1 MRGGVRAAEWQRYG
15 SLAGERGEVAVSR
28 KREKKVEYKDEEIFE
43 LFPKFTYTVEEKK
56 RLVLFHGYGRN
67 LRKVIGYAENFD
79 EPNKVCLVY
88 LVGDVADGAVEKA
101 LEAND
106 CTDRVWVLTAGFSA
120 EQFRV
125 WKEYDE
131 LRKQRVGIGDWDKE
145 KDAPSEMWW
154 EDREKYKRYY
164 GSYAED
170 SGIMDGQVG
179 MLGAEDRDFA
189 KERMEEYE
197 REERVIRE
205 YERLKERSRVIF
217 REWRLHRRG
226 RLEKPFR
233 HERLGELLKKQFPC
247 GAEAMG
253 VNRYAF
259 VTTASIDGAV
269 KWSKSGEYDKR
280 LGLTEE
286 MTAAA
291 VKALSGVIAR
301 EIAEKGYV
309 KLSEIEEVATAPP
322 YGLGYD
328 GFSAACVVKA
338 LMKFSNR
345 TLIYFDGCGHF
356 AVGDDEQA
364 EVPWQTIYESI
375 YSPVRRKRRY
385 DMACLYLESH
395 PHKVVKKFMA
405 KLWGVKVE
413 MPGAWMGVHLGTKL
427 CEEHRVPLNYIDE
440 RLLRCTLWN
449 VDFWDKDAVSELA
462 SEIEKNG
469 AEIVLA
475 YKRYLSENAAVP
487 ERARSLL
494 RSDYSWM
501 WSAEEYERI
510 LRETEKYG
518 PWPWSDEII
527 KAVTADRGGTY

>member
-1 MRGGVRAAEWQRYG
+1 MGK
-15 SLAGERGEVAVSR
+15 
-28 KREKKVEYKDEEIFE
+28 KREKKVEYRDEEIFE
-43 LFPKFTYTVEEKK
+43 LFPKFSYTAEEKK
-56 RLVLFHGYGRN
+56 RVVLFHGYGKN
-67 LRKVIGYAENFD
+67 LRKTIGYASHFD

-88 LVGDVADGAVEKA
+88 LVGDVKDGAAEKA
-101 LEAND
+101 LAD
-106 CTDRVWVLTAGFSA
+106 YGCSDRVWVLNCGFSA

-131 LRKQRVGIGDWDKE
+131 LRKQRMGLGDWDKE

-154 EDREKYKRYY
+154 NDREKFKSYY
-164 GSYAED
+164 GGFADED
-170 SGIMDGQVG
+170 GVIDGQLG
-179 MLGAEDRDFA
+179 MLGSDDRDFA
-189 KERMEEYE
+189 LERMSEYE
-197 REERVIRE
+197 NEERIIRE
-205 YERLKERSRVIF
+205 YEKLKARCRLLF

-226 RLEKPFR
+226 HLEKPFR
-233 HERLGELLKKQFPC
+233 HEKLSELLKKQFPS

-253 VNRYAF
+253 VNRFSF
-259 VTTASIDGAV
+259 VTPASIDGAV
-269 KWSKSGEYDKR
+269 EWSKSGEYNKR

-286 MTAAA
+286 MTAPA
-291 VKALSGVIAR
+291 VKALSGVMAR
-301 EIAEKGYV
+301 EIAEKGYC
-309 KLSEIEEVATAPP
+309 KLSEIEEVASMPP
-322 YGLGYD
+322 FGLGYD

-356 AVGDDEQA
+356 TVGDDEQT

-385 DMACLYLESH
+385 DLACLYLESH

-405 KLWGVKVE
+405 RLWGVKVE
-413 MPGAWMGVHLGTKL
+413 MPGAMMGLHLGVRL
-427 CEEHRVPLNYIDE
+427 CEEHRIPLSYIDE

-449 VDFWDKDAVSELA
+449 VDFWDKAAVTELA
-462 SEIEKNG
+462 GEIEKNG
-469 AEIVLA
+469 EGILAA
-475 YKRYLSENAAVP
+475 YKRYLSENATVP
-487 ERARSLL
+487 ERAQSLL

-518 PWPWSDEII
+518 PWPWREETI
-527 KAVTADRGGTY
+527 KAVSAERGGAY